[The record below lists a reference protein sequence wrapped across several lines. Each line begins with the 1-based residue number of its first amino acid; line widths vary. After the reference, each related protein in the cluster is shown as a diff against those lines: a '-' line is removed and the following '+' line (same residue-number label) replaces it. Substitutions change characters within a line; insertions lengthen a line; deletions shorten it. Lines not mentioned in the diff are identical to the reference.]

1 MLCIPFIADM
11 VFDSA
16 GSQHPSF
23 SFVETGTSALR
34 TQGTGGAASMPN
46 GRFAD
51 QSMRV
56 RGRSLFHVEEETG
69 DFLNMA
75 EIMMAYKD
83 TAEENVGKKLQAKD
97 VPKPP

>member
-1 MLCIPFIADM
+1 
-11 VFDSA
+11 
-16 GSQHPSF
+16 
-23 SFVETGTSALR
+23 
-34 TQGTGGAASMPN
+34 MPN